1 MQIEYACYDRTLT
14 EENVKQEVASA
25 IQYGIKNLSIYQ
37 YSIPYIKPILTSD
50 DIKISCPIDYPY
62 GLSDLKTRNMMV
74 SQLSKMGVNCI
85 DLVMQSKFV
94 ANRKYDKIREDIKT
108 NLDICAEH
116 SIELRYI
123 LEYRIFSHEILAK
136 ICQILKNLNVHTVI
150 PSTGQMI
157 DDINDNI
164 IAAKYLH
171 TKSDINVVVNGNI
184 WTQKHIDNIKNSN
197 IKDIRLHYLSSVTLL
212 HKNNIT

>member
-1 MQIEYACYDRTLT
+1 
-14 EENVKQEVASA
+14 
-25 IQYGIKNLSIYQ
+25 
-37 YSIPYIKPILTSD
+37 
-50 DIKISCPIDYPY
+50 
-62 GLSDLKTRNMMV
+62 
-74 SQLSKMGVNCI
+74 
-85 DLVMQSKFV
+85 
-94 ANRKYDKIREDIKT
+94 
-108 NLDICAEH
+108 
-116 SIELRYI
+116 
-123 LEYRIFSHEILAK
+123 
-136 ICQILKNLNVHTVI
+136 
-150 PSTGQMI
+150 MI